1 MAAVPR
7 RPSRSRDCCGPDR
20 HPFAH
25 QGGAGAEEES
35 IITAAAEQLCE
46 RFPAMFKPSTN
57 CRPPHLN
64 VDVLRNEMHKAGLV
78 QRLGMHTGDELVT
91 W

>member
-1 MAAVPR
+1 
-7 RPSRSRDCCGPDR
+7 
-20 HPFAH
+20 
-25 QGGAGAEEES
+25 
-35 IITAAAEQLCE
+35 
-46 RFPAMFKPSTN
+46 MFKPSTS